1 MQRTHTKTIY
11 SHTLSKL
18 NCIWILIR
26 WKCMCVFG
34 CVQCACQLRKVVR
47 ALLNWMNEYTPRMH
61 THTLISAMKRKRNE
75 NKRQFMTRNFRVGFF
90 SLSSFLIHFSLV
102 RFCLDFNPERNG
114 KDFHK
119 IVFDLSIPS
128 HGRTLL
134 RFFTLVLQTNLN
146 FILIALVSVTKSVR
160 THAHTSRV

>member
-1 MQRTHTKTIY
+1 MCLVVCNVHVNY
-11 SHTLSKL
+11 EKL
-18 NCIWILIR
+18 CEH
-26 WKCMCVFG
+26 F
-34 CVQCACQLRKVVR
+34 
-47 ALLNWMNEYTPRMH
+47 LNWMNEYTPRMH

-119 IVFDLSIPS
+119 IVFDLSTPS
-128 HGRTLL
+128 HGRTVL
-134 RFFTLVLQTNLN
+134 RFFFLLFCKRISILFWSRWFPWLNLSAHMHTHQECN
-146 FILIALVSVTKSVR
+146 IRANAL
-160 THAHTSRV
+160 